1 VRREAR
7 AGVALP
13 RIKGPEWLRRA
24 IALAIRAGGGYG
36 GKELIALT
44 MTRTLRRLGAY
55 WGIPL
60 GLAALAALALTA
72 LSSYLL
78 FHSLAEM
85 MTVAVAACAFI
96 IAWNG
101 QRLYANS
108 YLFVVGVGLGFVAF
122 FALLHALAYKGMG
135 VFPGDSAN
143 LATQLWLASRG
154 LLGLTLV
161 AAPLFLGR
169 RLHPAAVLLTYGAAT
184 ALLVC
189 AIFAWHIFPP
199 AFVDRPG
206 GGLTT
211 FKIAAE
217 YIISLAMVV
226 GLVLLWRRRGH
237 FDRRVLHALTAAV
250 ALTIAS
256 ELAFT
261 QYVSVYGGANLV
273 GHLLMVLS
281 FSFFY
286 VAIVR
291 TALADPLRVLFREL
305 KQHEE
310 ELEAAR
316 ETQEQV
322 TQFLVHDLR
331 SPLTTVT
338 SVISVLRSA
347 RERGDRGPAQ
357 DELLDA
363 AEASV
368 GWLLTLITALLDA
381 SRLQSG
387 VMPLT
392 LRAVSI
398 AEITGPALEQVSLW
412 AELGGMEVR
421 AEAPGRRRQV
431 VADPEVTV
439 RVLVNLLSNAIKYSP
454 PGSVITLRA
463 SSDQPGAVTFSV
475 ADQGPGIAAEW
486 VGRMFERFAV
496 GPRAAG
502 VPASGLG
509 LHFCKLAVEAQG
521 GRVWLA
527 SKVGKGTV
535 VSFTLPAGEAAE
547 AGGHQPGARDGQAAV
562 ATDGRQ

>member
-1 VRREAR
+1 M
-7 AGVALP
+7 G
-13 RIKGPEWLRRA
+13 I
-24 IALAIRAGGGYG
+24 IALV
-36 GKELIALT
+36 
-44 MTRTLRRLGAY
+44 MTHTLRRVGTY
-55 WGIPL
+55 WRVPL
-60 GLAALAALALTA
+60 GLAALVALALTS
-72 LSSYLL
+72 LPSYLL

-85 MTVAVAACAFI
+85 ITVAVAACAFI
-96 IAWNG
+96 IAWTG

-108 YLFVVGVGLGFVAF
+108 YLFVVGVGLGFVALL
-122 FALLHALAYKGMG
+122 ALLHALAYKGMG
-135 VFPGDSAN
+135 VFPGNSAN

-154 LLGLTLV
+154 LLGLTLL

-169 RLHPAAVLLTYGAAT
+169 RLCPAVVLLAYGAVT
-184 ALLVC
+184 ALLLG
-189 AIFAWHIFPP
+189 AIFVWRIFPT
-199 AFVDRPG
+199 AYVDRPG
-206 GGLTT
+206 AGLTT

-217 YIISLAMVV
+217 YVIALAMVA
-226 GLVLLWRRRGH
+226 GLALLWRRRAH
-237 FDRRVLHALTAAV
+237 FDRRVLYPLTAAV
-250 ALTIAS
+250 VLTIAS

-261 QYVSVYGGANLV
+261 HYVSVYGGANLA

-310 ELEAAR
+310 ELQAAR

-338 SVISVLRSA
+338 SVVSVLRSA
-347 RERGDRGPAQ
+347 RGQRDPDPAQ

-363 AEASV
+363 AEVSV

-381 SRLQSG
+381 SRLESG
-387 VMPLT
+387 AMPLAPRS
-392 LRAVSI
+392 LDI
-398 AEITGPALEQVSLW
+398 AEVTGPAVEQVALW
-412 AELGGMEVR
+412 AGLGGMEVR
-421 AEAPGRRRQV
+421 VETPEEGTRV

-454 PGSVITLRA
+454 PGSVIALRV
-463 SSDQPGAVTFSV
+463 SNDQPGAATFSV
-475 ADQGPGIAAEW
+475 ADQGPGIPSEW
-486 VGRMFERFAV
+486 AGRMFERFAV
-496 GPRAAG
+496 GPRTAG

-521 GRVWLA
+521 GRIWLA
-527 SKVGKGTV
+527 SEVGKGTV
-535 VSFTLPAGEAAE
+535 VSFTLPAGGA
-547 AGGHQPGARDGQAAV
+547 GARDGQAAL
-562 ATDGRQ
+562 AADERR

>member
-1 VRREAR
+1 VT
-7 AGVALP
+7 LP
-13 RIKGPEWLRRA
+13 PIKEPGSLLGS
-24 IALAIRAGGGYG
+24 IALAIRGGGGYG
-36 GKELIALT
+36 EKGIAALA
-44 MTRTLRRLGAY
+44 MTHTLRRLGAY
-55 WGIPL
+55 WRVPL
-60 GLAALAALALTA
+60 GLAALAALALTG

-101 QRLYANS
+101 QRLYSNS
-108 YLFVVGVGLGFVAF
+108 YLFVVGVGLGFVAL

-184 ALLVC
+184 ALLLG
-189 AIFAWHIFPP
+189 AIFRWHVFP
-199 AFVDRPG
+199 AAYVDRPG
-206 GGLTT
+206 AGLTT

-217 YIISLAMVV
+217 YLISLAMVA
-226 GLVLLWRRRGH
+226 GLIFMWRRRGH
-237 FDRRVLHALTAAV
+237 FDRRVLYPLSAAL
-250 ALTIAS
+250 ALTIAA

-273 GHLLMVLS
+273 GHLLVVLS

-291 TALADPLRVLFREL
+291 TALADPLRVLFLEL

-310 ELEAAR
+310 ELQAAHQ
-316 ETQEQV
+316 TQEQV

-347 RERGDRGPAQ
+347 RARGDRDPAQ

-381 SRLQSG
+381 SRLESG
-387 VMPLT
+387 AMPLT
-392 LRAVSI
+392 PRAIDI
-398 AEITGPALEQVSLW
+398 AEITGPAAEQVSLW

-421 AEAPGRRRQV
+421 AEAPGEGRQV

-454 PGSVITLRA
+454 PGSAITLRA
-463 SSDQPGAVTFSV
+463 STDQPGAVTFSV
-475 ADQGPGIAAEW
+475 ADQGPGIPPEW

-521 GRVWLA
+521 GRIWLA
-527 SKVGKGTV
+527 SQVGKGTV
-535 VSFTLPAGEAAE
+535 VSFTLPAGEAVG
-547 AGGHQPGARDGQAAV
+547 AGGHEPGARGGQAAL
-562 ATDGRQ
+562 ATDELH